1 MFGPLCAAEVAPVVV
16 ACVAVLA
23 DAEVPETEGE
33 EILLPEVLH
42 RVELVVAAPL
52 ALQVLRTVRDR
63 EEERAVVI
71 EVLRVRF
78 RR

>member
-1 MFGPLCAAEVAPVVV
+1 
-16 ACVAVLA
+16 VAVLA